1 MIDAQAVMRLRQ
13 ATGAGL
19 MDAKA
24 VLQETE
30 GDAEKAVDLLRKR
43 GLVKAEKKA
52 DRQTREGRVVS
63 YLHATGKI
71 GALVEVLCETDFVAR
86 NELFSD
92 LCHDLALH
100 VTAADP
106 LYVRREEVP
115 SETIEKEKIIYREEV
130 QGQGKPADIVEK
142 IIEGK
147 LNKYFSQVCL
157 LEQPFVKDD
166 VKTVGDLVKEKI
178 AALGENIQ
186 VARFSR
192 FVIG

>member
-1 MIDAQAVMRLRQ
+1 
-13 ATGAGL
+13 
-19 MDAKA
+19 
-24 VLQETE
+24 
-30 GDAEKAVDLLRKR
+30 
-43 GLVKAEKKA
+43 
-52 DRQTREGRVVS
+52 
-63 YLHATGKI
+63 
-71 GALVEVLCETDFVAR
+71 
-86 NELFSD
+86 LFSD